1 MRFTE
6 FSKQLTEGRGVF
18 ARTPN
23 DPPFSAVPGNTFGA
37 KEGDPYKFLGVQP
50 FPDNGQ
56 YETDEQLDAKLAEVE
71 KLLTAQIIWRNQRAK
86 NMAFALAGFMGPN
99 NKPIYFGKFFKDI
112 SGNMHGKWD
121 NDELPGL
128 RPELKASKKGRAGL
142 KPQDVLGAKD
152 TFTNG
157 KELLTTVLNNPTL
170 DENIKAGM
178 SDFAQGKLPS
188 FPNSA
193 DNFEAIRDNLG
204 EIIQTLALTS
214 GLVGGDAD
222 EARRVVLK
230 NAAWQNLSINFPG
243 GKTAGLVDSYLRSG
257 NLSLG
262 VSSKGGTG
270 ADASAKN
277 IYDAIVDAAKAGKDL
292 RKEYPVAADITEII
306 ATNSMIAGPL
316 KLAVKFEMMSNE
328 NASEVVSHIKNAEM
342 DKNKLSEWAQ
352 EILTHWGMK
361 EPQGWNYGWWL
372 LANIAKDV
380 AQKINGIPEFGQQ
393 CVGIL
398 NNASMIQLY
407 TDANAGK
414 DGSVNVTGFKAVYPP
429 RFSGTVLLNAG
440 KGYNA
445 RGATQR
451 MAFSFK

>member
-1 MRFTE
+1 
-6 FSKQLTEGRGVF
+6 
-18 ARTPN
+18 
-23 DPPFSAVPGNTFGA
+23 
-37 KEGDPYKFLGVQP
+37 
-50 FPDNGQ
+50 
-56 YETDEQLDAKLAEVE
+56 
-71 KLLTAQIIWRNQRAK
+71 
-86 NMAFALAGFMGPN
+86 
-99 NKPIYFGKFFKDI
+99 
-112 SGNMHGKWD
+112 
-121 NDELPGL
+121 
-128 RPELKASKKGRAGL
+128 
-142 KPQDVLGAKD
+142 
-152 TFTNG
+152 
-157 KELLTTVLNNPTL
+157 
-170 DENIKAGM
+170 
-178 SDFAQGKLPS
+178 
-188 FPNSA
+188 
-193 DNFEAIRDNLG
+193 
-204 EIIQTLALTS
+204 
-214 GLVGGDAD
+214 
-222 EARRVVLK
+222 
-230 NAAWQNLSINFPG
+230 
-243 GKTAGLVDSYLRSG
+243 LRSG

-316 KLAVKFEMMSNE
+316 KLAVKFGMMSNE

-407 TDANAGK
+407 TYANAGK